1 MKKVYIWATLLPCL
15 AAAVLGLVMRQSYTN
30 FTAEPDPMQHFN
42 VALMKSDTATSAVE
56 FEREIL
62 PESIAVVRVKAT
74 GRVNYLFRTY
84 TETVTVQEVFKG
96 EGIRPGEQI
105 DVERE
110 AAMIFFET
118 MSVNM
123 GFVNYMQKDKEYLLF
138 LGRKVDTLDKKET
151 VYRLTEGIWAPIF
164 AYDDIESVVKTP
176 DEHNYVPYREVAGSE
191 FFVST
196 PEALAELRAF
206 KQEVLAQY
214 PRP

>member
-1 MKKVYIWATLLPCL
+1 MKKVYIWATLLPFL
-15 AAAVLGLVMRQSYTN
+15 AAAVIGLVMRQSYTN

-42 VALMKSDTATSAVE
+42 VPPLDTDSAVSAVE
-56 FEREIL
+56 FKREIL

-74 GRVNYLFRTY
+74 GTVNYLYRTY

-110 AAMIFFET
+110 AATILFDT
-118 MSVNM
+118 MSVNT

-138 LGRKVDTLDKKET
+138 LGRKVDTLDHEET
-151 VYRLTEGIWAPIF
+151 VYRVTEGLLTPIF
-164 AYDDIESVVKTP
+164 AYDDVENVVKTP
-176 DEHNYVPYREVAGSE
+176 DEHNYVPYREVAGNE

-196 PEALAELRAF
+196 PEALAALQEL

-214 PRP
+214 PRS